1 MVATVER
8 RYARASH
15 PLHVLLV
22 GGMLSLF
29 LGALLSD
36 ITYAQ
41 THHIQWQNF
50 ASWFLVGGLV
60 FGGAALVCALIDL
73 APSRRTRAATLH
85 ALLLAIA
92 WLVGLSNALYHARD
106 AWGSMPGGLVHSVIA
121 FLLVCVAAF
130 FAISP
135 PRIGGVE

>member
-15 PLHVLLV
+15 PLHVLLL

-36 ITYAQ
+36 ITYARSY
-41 THHIQWQNF
+41 HIQWQNF
-50 ASWFLVGGLV
+50 ASWFIVGGLV
-60 FGGAALVCALIDL
+60 FGGAALICAFMDL
-73 APSRRTRAATLH
+73 VPRRRTRASSIH
-85 ALLLAIA
+85 ALLLVLA
-92 WLVGLSNALYHARD
+92 WLVGLSNAVYHARD

-121 FLLVCVAAF
+121 FLLVCAAAV
-130 FAISP
+130 FALYP